1 MASRSGKRG
10 GDRILESR
18 HLVGL
23 FLGVVVLCAVF
34 FTLGYVMGRSQ
45 YGGSVHAAAAS
56 VPRSAPP
63 EETSASTAKGKAAPA
78 SRSSSEWDFYTNKK
92 HDRLDPAA
100 PALAPRAPA
109 GNSAPASAG
118 NTSAAGPT
126 VLKPSVRQG
135 TPKMLQGS
143 IVLQVAAVT
152 RASDALAMADALQQ
166 KKFPSF
172 IVAPATDNFYRV
184 QVGPFTNDR
193 SAEAAKTAL
202 DREGFKAIIKR

>member
-1 MASRSGKRG
+1 MAARSGKRG

-18 HLVGL
+18 HLIGL

-45 YGGSVHAAAAS
+45 YGGPVHAAAT
-56 VPRSAPP
+56 P
-63 EETSASTAKGKAAPA
+63 EAHAAPA
-78 SRSSSEWDFYTNKK
+78 DESPVVKNKPAPAPRPASEWDFYANKNRD
-92 HDRLDPAA
+92 HLDPAA
-100 PALAPRAPA
+100 PALAPRA
-109 GNSAPASAG
+109 NSSPSASAKIS
-118 NTSAAGPT
+118 NAGPANP
-126 VLKPSVRQG
+126 KSSVRVG
-135 TPKMLQGS
+135 SPKIVPGS

-152 RASDALAMADALQQ
+152 RASDALAMADALRQ

-172 IVAPATDNFYRV
+172 IVNPAADNLYHV